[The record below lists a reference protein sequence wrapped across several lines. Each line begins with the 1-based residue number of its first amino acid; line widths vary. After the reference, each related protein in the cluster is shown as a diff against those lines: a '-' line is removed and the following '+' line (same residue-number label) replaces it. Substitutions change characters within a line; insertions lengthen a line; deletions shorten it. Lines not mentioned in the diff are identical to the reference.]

1 MIIDASNKSYWT
13 RSNYNKFND
22 SLNKNHLDE
31 VKQSALELLSF
42 LIENG
47 FENNIILR
55 YNALHY
61 IECEI
66 NINDKII
73 IIYVYENY
81 IFKINDSEFNSEEIL
96 NYISNEIK
104 GLNKNICQK

>member
-22 SLNKNHLDE
+22 SLNKNYLDE

-42 LIENG
+42 LFEKG
-47 FENNIILR
+47 FEKNIILR
-55 YNALHY
+55 YNALNY
-61 IECEI
+61 IECEL
-66 NINDKII
+66 NINNKII
-73 IIYVYENY
+73 LIYIYENF
-81 IFKINDSEFNSEEIL
+81 IFKIDKLELSLEEIL
-96 NYISNEIK
+96 KYISNEIK